1 VDLID
6 SHAHLDFSQFDDDR
20 DAMLNR
26 ARQAGVGTLLAVGI
40 GNGPDQMRAAI
51 PYAESRNWIFATTG
65 IHPCEARLA
74 TDAHFAELEALTR
87 HPRVIAVGEIGLDY
101 FHKDS
106 PADVQ
111 DRVFRR
117 QLEIARAS
125 KLPVVIHCRNAW
137 DDCLGVLEQDWKSTG
152 LGGILHCFS
161 GTEQEARRGLDM
173 NFLVSFAGNVTYPK
187 SQALRDIAA
196 RLPLDRILI
205 ETDSPFLAPEGRRG
219 KRNEPAFVAE
229 VAHMLGN
236 VRNLAADEIARATS
250 GNFRRFFPLAAA
262 KMAGPA

>member
-6 SHAHLDFSQFDDDR
+6 SHAHLDFLQFDEDR
-20 DAMLNR
+20 DAMLDR

-51 PYAESRNWIFATTG
+51 PYAEAHDWIFATAG

-74 TDAHFAELEALTR
+74 TADHFAELERLAH
-87 HPRVIAVGEIGLDY
+87 HPRVIAIGEIGLDY

-111 DRVFRR
+111 ERVFRK
-117 QLEIARAS
+117 QLEIARAAN
-125 KLPVVIHCRNAW
+125 LPIVIHCRNAW
-137 DDCLGVLEQDWKSTG
+137 EDCLRILDQDWKSSG

-161 GTEQEARRGLDM
+161 GTAEDARRGLDM

-187 SQALRDIAA
+187 SQALRDVAA
-196 RLPLDRILI
+196 QVPLDRMLI

-229 VAHMLGN
+229 VARTLGN
-236 VRNLAADEIARATS
+236 VRNLPADAIAEATS
-250 GNFRRFFPLAAA
+250 GNFRRFFPQAAP
-262 KMAGPA
+262 KMAGKA